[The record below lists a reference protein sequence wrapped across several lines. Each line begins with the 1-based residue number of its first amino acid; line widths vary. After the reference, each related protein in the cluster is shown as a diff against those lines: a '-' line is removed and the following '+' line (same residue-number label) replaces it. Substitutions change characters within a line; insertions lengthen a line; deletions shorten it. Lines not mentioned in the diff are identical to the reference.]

1 MSEKKQLKIG
11 SSIAWSLLSR
21 WSSKGIGMLNTI
33 ILARVLSP
41 EDFGIVAMASIVV
54 AMLESMTQIGVH
66 LYVIRHPEDN
76 PRIYQTAW
84 TVTFFQSLVIALGLI
99 ISAPFVASYFGE
111 QVLVDIVYCLALVKA
126 IQGLQSYGVYIAQKK
141 LDFQLD
147 FKLTFFTRVSYL
159 LTTIALALWLRNF
172 WAIIFGQLVST
183 IIGVMLSYYLHS
195 FRAKFDFYEW
205 RKIFKFSMST
215 LPLSIGRFING
226 KADVV
231 AMGKVSPTAFL
242 GQYHVAANL
251 ASLFTVELLMPV
263 IRGLLPNLS
272 VIKGTPEFNNVF
284 RVTVASA
291 VYVFLP
297 IGVGLALVSEEFV
310 LVLLGSQ
317 WTDAANLLVWLSL
330 YTTLNGIMMFM
341 SEQFLVVIDKEQTS
355 NRLMW
360 FRNAVLISTILFTL
374 STSTYH
380 DLPRNLVL
388 ATLSVLPVVIL
399 VVSTSLNVKV
409 WFLISYWWAPLLAVF
424 TMWLVF
430 ELISWP
436 VWSVWFLFALKVIVG
451 AVCYLAVVSSLY
463 LIRGKPAN
471 TPEALLLSKVVKK

>member
-1 MSEKKQLKIG
+1 MSSTKQLKIG

-66 LYVIRHPEDN
+66 LYVIRHPDDN
-76 PRIYQTAW
+76 PRVYQTAW
-84 TVTFFQSLVIALGLI
+84 TVTFLQSLVIALGLV

-111 QVLVDIVYCLALVKA
+111 QVLIDIVYCLALVKA

-147 FKLTFFTRVSYL
+147 FKLTFLTRVSYL

-172 WAIIFGQLVST
+172 WAIIIGQLVST
-183 IIGVMLSYYLHS
+183 LVGVLLSYYLHA
-195 FRAKFDFYEW
+195 FRPKFDFYEW

-226 KADVV
+226 KADVA

-272 VIKGTPEFNNVF
+272 VIKGTPEFNHVF

-297 IGVGLALVSEEFV
+297 IGMGLALVADEFV
-310 LVLLGSQ
+310 MVLLGEQ
-317 WTDAANLLVWLSL
+317 WSDAATLLVWLSL

-341 SEQFLVVIDKEQTS
+341 SEQFLVVINKEKVS

-360 FRNAVLISTILFTL
+360 FRNAVLISTILITF
-374 STSTYH
+374 SISTYH
-380 DLPRNLVL
+380 ALPRNLVL
-388 ATLSVLPVVIL
+388 ATLGVLPVVIF
-399 VVSTSLNVKV
+399 VVSHSLKVKV
-409 WFLISYWWAPLLAVF
+409 WFLISFWWSPIIAILAMVGLF
-424 TMWLVF
+424 EVIVWPEWHLWL
-430 ELISWP
+430 
-436 VWSVWFLFALKVIVG
+436 LFALKVISG
-451 AVCYLAVVSSLY
+451 ALCYLCVVGGLY
-463 LIRGKPAN
+463 LLRGKPQN
-471 TPEALLLSKVVKK
+471 TPEALLLSKLVRN